1 MNSFRTEPIVLSGEQ
16 FMKLADSLRR
26 PDKEYL
32 DRRDAVFTKMDEDIS
47 IRRDGTNIEV
57 EIPDLDLSFID
68 EMSDNNSNICT
79 STIELSGEF
88 SYVVNVDNVQNVISA
103 LAESML
109 RTVKNTVVDCADSIG
124 QIAMRQYVYNQM
136 GVDKSM
142 IYIEDNDGDR
152 LMQPCKTEQI
162 SYAA

>member
-32 DRRDAVFTKMDEDIS
+32 DRRDAVFARMDEDIS
-47 IRRDGTNIEV
+47 IRRDGMDLEV

-68 EMSDNNSNICT
+68 EMRENERGVCS

-88 SYVVNVDNVQNVISA
+88 IVNVNDIQNVFNA
-103 LAESML
+103 LAEGML
-109 RTVKNTVVDCADSIG
+109 RTVKNTVLDCADSMVH
-124 QIAMRQYVYNQM
+124 IAMSQCVYNQV
-136 GVDKSM
+136 GVDKPM
-142 IYIEDNDGDR
+142 LYIEDRDNDK

-162 SYAA
+162 AYAA